1 LWDFHNCGLPSIQST
16 YLALLKS
23 ISTHYEDMKV
33 NTKCGKWGGFGIVT
47 GHKNHWK

>member
-1 LWDFHNCGLPSIQST
+1 
-16 YLALLKS
+16 
-23 ISTHYEDMKV
+23 MKV